1 MINYL
6 RDKAIR
12 LQNKF
17 VLISNGC
24 LSERKMERGDQI
36 VEVLGIIIVAVV
48 ILFIFKD
55 KVSEIFNNI
64 MGTVFDKLKALFGT
78 GTSNLTPP
86 TP

>member
-12 LQNKF
+12 LENKF

-48 ILFIFKD
+48 ILFLFKGKVKDIFDTIMKT
-55 KVSEIFNNI
+55 VS
-64 MGTVFDKLKALFGT
+64 TKLTELFST
-78 GTSNLTPP
+78 T
-86 TP
+86 